1 MAKAKADD
9 FDILTFFIS
18 VMLLLTVLVGGF
30 AALYFRRVSVA
41 TDNVNREIGFLRA
54 MGKLAKEEDLKAW
67 ISREREGA
75 QQNTGSRKTAD
86 FQALYLKLS
95 RAPQHRLNL
104 TNHTLEGSIPH
115 PGGTEL
121 PFRLVFKQCRVEE
134 LVKFLVKLEEMWP
147 GARVK
152 KIPKLQYLER
162 GETKGWDATVVVSI
176 FKANI

>member
-1 MAKAKADD
+1 MASKNDD

-30 AALYFRRVSVA
+30 AALYYRRVSVA
-41 TDNVNREIGFLRA
+41 TASVKKEIGFLRA
-54 MGKLAKEEDLKAW
+54 MGKLAKEDGLKGW

-75 QQNTGSRKTAD
+75 QQNTGNRSAAD

-95 RAPQHRLNL
+95 RAPQHRLTL

-121 PFRLVFKQCRVEE
+121 PFRLIFKQCRVEE

-152 KIPKLQYLER
+152 KITKLHYIER

-176 FKANI
+176 FKANT